1 MTNEAVCALRRVCFW
16 IRDGELSVPVIGNES
31 RMRPAVAAFVMPLQ
45 GKSRLRAR
53 RGVVGASWL
62 Q

>member
-1 MTNEAVCALRRVCFW
+1 MANC
-16 IRDGELSVPVIGNES
+16 SSVIGNES
-31 RMRPAVAAFVMPLQ
+31 RMRQRVRLSYGTAFVMPLQ

-53 RGVVGASWL
+53 RGIVRASWL